1 VSQTTGEMP
10 LDYMLRVTRAPTV
23 ESTRRDAMAK
33 AAAPY
38 LHAALASTQVR
49 HANTDGSPV
58 GPQLTQ
64 VFLDATCK
72 PVERV
77 GNRGSARFLRFR
89 ANLVQNQAL

>member
-1 VSQTTGEMP
+1 MS
-10 LDYMLRVTRAPTV
+10 YMLRVMRDPAV

-49 HANTDGSPV
+49 HANADGSPV

-64 VFLDATCK
+64 VFLDTTGK

-77 GNRGSARFLRFR
+77 DMTQTTAPEDKGELN
-89 ANLVQNQAL
+89 